1 MAKIMFEKFT
11 DFNGKQFQNLWGG
24 LSCECFVDSVST
36 YITFYLGDEEVLCLS
51 GNEGND
57 ILDSVLSQY
66 YINEES
72 TIEDCFSSWLKEYY
86 NNNESAIGDEV
97 KSKATPKNDDIP
109 LSTLYKNLLKYRK
122 RQDRIIEKQR
132 VIIKRLKE
140 KIDKYSIKNHEM
152 RKQLDLYEIANK
164 NVKTPIKP
172 LSH

>member
-1 MAKIMFEKFT
+1 M
-11 DFNGKQFQNLWGG
+11 
-24 LSCECFVDSVST
+24 
-36 YITFYLGDEEVLCLS
+36 FYLGDEEVLCLS

-57 ILDSVLSQY
+57 ILDSVLSKY

-140 KIDKYSIKNHEM
+140 KIDKYEDEADKYIKFLEDKHE
-152 RKQLDLYEIANK
+152 KSNI
-164 NVKTPIKP
+164 
-172 LSH
+172 

>member
-1 MAKIMFEKFT
+1 MTKIMFEKFT
-11 DFNGKQFQNLWGG
+11 DFNGKQFQNLWGD

-57 ILDSVLSQY
+57 ILDSVLSKY

-97 KSKATPKNDDIP
+97 KSKATPTNDDIP

-122 RQDRIIEKQR
+122 RQDRIIEKQKA
-132 VIIKRLKE
+132 IIKRLKE